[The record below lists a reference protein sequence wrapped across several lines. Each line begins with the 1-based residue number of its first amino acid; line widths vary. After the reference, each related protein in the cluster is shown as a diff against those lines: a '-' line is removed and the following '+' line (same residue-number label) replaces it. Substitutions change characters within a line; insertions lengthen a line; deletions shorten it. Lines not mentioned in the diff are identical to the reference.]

1 MDAKYALVA
10 LSLMA
15 VIAVAGC
22 ISSSPSVSPTISP
35 SVVQAP
41 IASVTPTP
49 TPVPTPMPLPT
60 SISTTV
66 PTPLPV
72 YQDGAP
78 VAATNI
84 KISWDTAAYL
94 GPAEEFVSMTVVN
107 ELNNSVLTDVEVDY
121 SASTPTVIVNPDG
134 TKYNSTATASA
145 SDFLGLMEPSE
156 QRNITFQVDHS
167 LNMPVTVSITLKW
180 NGGSAQVLEQT
191 LNMPASQS
199 GTFQF

>member
-1 MDAKYALVA
+1 MEVKYALVA

-15 VIAVAGC
+15 VITVAGC

-49 TPVPTPMPLPT
+49 TPTPIPTPLPLPT
-60 SISTTV
+60 PLSTTV

-107 ELNNSVLTDVEVDY
+107 ELNN
-121 SASTPTVIVNPDG
+121 
-134 TKYNSTATASA
+134 
-145 SDFLGLMEPSE
+145 
-156 QRNITFQVDHS
+156 
-167 LNMPVTVSITLKW
+167 
-180 NGGSAQVLEQT
+180 
-191 LNMPASQS
+191 
-199 GTFQF
+199 

>member
-1 MDAKYALVA
+1 MKVKYALVA
-10 LSLMA
+10 LLLMA
-15 VIAVAGC
+15 AITVAGC
-22 ISSSPSVSPTISP
+22 TSSSPLVSPTISP